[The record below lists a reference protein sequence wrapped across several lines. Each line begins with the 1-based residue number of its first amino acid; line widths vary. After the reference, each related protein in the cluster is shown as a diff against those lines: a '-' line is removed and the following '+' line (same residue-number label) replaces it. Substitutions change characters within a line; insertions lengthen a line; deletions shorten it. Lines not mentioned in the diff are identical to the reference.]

1 MTLPYQPTNFIG
13 LHNTTPTLYSV
24 MGFPYIQNNFSN
36 SVPMLNYNECHRKS
50 TYNPKQQ
57 QYLNKTYSNN
67 AMWDSQSQNQDTTQ
81 QQQQQQQQRKRK
93 IFGLERI
100 TEDKIEEFESFLK
113 NKAVNTVEFLCTQRG
128 AKETEKL
135 LKKSPNE
142 CITILIKDLNTSL
155 SKVMTD
161 IYGNY
166 FCQKIIQNASQT
178 QITLILHYIT
188 HNFIDIAKDYSGTH
202 VLQALL
208 DVISTQEQMYLI
220 LYSIENKVLEMAYD
234 NNATH
239 VLQKV
244 IQIITEDKR
253 STINESIIND
263 FKNLSLSPQ
272 GICVIKKYIATNTI
286 SKNKNRIIKLIIDNC
301 LELSQDP
308 FGNYTIQSI
317 LEEWGY
323 KDCNEIINIVIKNFI
338 KLSKQKFSSNVV
350 EKIVEISDDKQR
362 KEIYDII
369 VNSGEIEELVKNK
382 YGKFVFQKC
391 VKKCSFRQR
400 EVLISLF
407 DKINYTSL
415 NSNNSN
421 NKGSNNKIQ
430 NEEVVQV

>member
-1 MTLPYQPTNFIG
+1 MLHHYQQAQFMQSILSSFQNPYMSFIG
-13 LHNTTPTLYSV
+13 NANPNINCVNEQYNLK
-24 MGFPYIQNNFSN
+24 QNGY
-36 SVPMLNYNECHRKS
+36 YN
-50 TYNPKQQ
+50 
-57 QYLNKTYSNN
+57 YSNIIIDN
-67 AMWDSQSQNQDTTQ
+67 NRDNNVNRRKPSGNGIKKKMSSPGIAFNTNKFNSYNCQSETQ
-81 QQQQQQQQRKRK
+81 HSKDDFISFMKTRKNN
-93 IFGLERI
+93 I
-100 TEDKIEEFESFLK
+100 IEYLS
-113 NKAVNTVEFLCTQRG
+113 TQRG
-128 AKETEKL
+128 AKEVEKI
-135 LKKSPNE
+135 LKHSPNE
-142 CITILIKDLNTSL
+142 CINILLEHINTSL
-155 SKVMTD
+155 TKIM
-161 IYGNY
+161 IHLYGNY
-166 FCQKIIQNASQT
+166 FCQKVIQISSPE
-178 QITLILHYIT
+178 QITTMLTLIA
-188 HNFIDIAKDYSGTH
+188 NDFPQIAKDYSGTH

-244 IQIITEDKR
+244 IQVITEDKR

-286 SKNKNRIIKLIIDNC
+286 SKNKNRIIKIIIENC

-308 FGNYTIQSI
+308 FGNYTIQTI
-317 LEEWGY
+317 LEEWGC

-415 NSNNSN
+415 NGNNS

>member
-1 MTLPYQPTNFIG
+1 
-13 LHNTTPTLYSV
+13 

-36 SVPMLNYNECHRKS
+36 SVPMINYNNEFHRKN
-50 TYNPKQQ
+50 TYNPKHQ
-57 QYLNKTYSNN
+57 QYLNKTYSSNT
-67 AMWDSQSQNQDTTQ
+67 MWDSQNQNQDTTQ
-81 QQQQQQQQRKRK
+81 QQQQQQPQRKRK

-142 CITILIKDLNTSL
+142 CITILIKDLNISL

-166 FCQKIIQNASQT
+166 FSQKIIQNANQN
-178 QITLILHYIT
+178 QISLILHYIS

-239 VLQKV
+239 VLQKI
-244 IQIITEDKR
+244 IQVVNEDKR
-253 STINESIIND
+253 SAINEIIIND

-286 SKNKNRIIKLIIDNC
+286 AKNKNRIINIIIENC

-308 FGNYTIQSI
+308 FGNYTIQTI

-323 KDCNEIINIVIKNFI
+323 KDCSEIINIVINNFI

-362 KEIYDII
+362 KEIFEII
-369 VNSGEIEELVKNK
+369 VNSGEIEELIKNK

-391 VKKCSFRQR
+391 VKKSSFRQR
-400 EVLISLF
+400 EVLIALF
-407 DKINYTSL
+407 DKINYTS
-415 NSNNSN
+415 SNNTNNNNCHKGNN
-421 NKGSNNKIQ
+421 NKQQVQ
-430 NEEVVQV
+430 NEEVIQV